1 MSLAEPNVFTTIS
14 RQGQLP
20 AKPTFLLPWPVLI
33 YLAAVILP
41 VGFHLGPLYLT
52 ATRLLLIAMIVPL
65 GVNLIRG
72 KYGRLLA
79 TDVFF
84 LLHFCWIVVALAVN
98 NPAQVVQNA
107 GSTGV
112 EFLGG
117 YILGRAYIRDKVS
130 FIALIQ
136 SLTAIVIICFPVA
149 VVEAWTG
156 KSVLLGLFDRLP
168 GISTPV
174 DLAIERRLGLERVQM
189 SFEHP
194 IHWGLLCSLA
204 TALCF
209 VGLKDNYGLRPRI
222 IITALICL
230 SGLLALS
237 SGAILA
243 IALQLGLISWAAL
256 FRANSNR
263 WLILLGLFAVSYG
276 IVDLISNRAPL
287 QVFMSYATFSA
298 HSAYWRS
305 TIFEWGMVNVWA
317 NPIFGLG
324 LRDWVR
330 PVWMH
335 TPSVDNFWLL
345 ITMRYGIAGFAFLAA
360 GYVLALWRIG
370 RRSFDGD
377 AGLWHLR
384 RAWMFCFL
392 GLTFTL
398 TTVHIWGAV
407 YALVF
412 FFFGAGMWF
421 VTVDADQEAEAQRAA
436 NPWECVKPR
445 PLVFSRFSGDDPTV
459 IIQGRQRS
467 LQSRQHLKGDP
478 KRHHP
483 HS

>member
-1 MSLAEPNVFTTIS
+1 MLTKPRLPLA
-14 RQGQLP
+14 L
-20 AKPTFLLPWPVLI
+20 PVLV
-33 YLAAVILP
+33 YLLVVILP

-84 LLHFCWIVVALAVN
+84 VLHFFWIIAALAVN
-98 NPAQVVQNA
+98 NPAQVIQNA
-107 GSTGV
+107 GATGV

-117 YILGRAYIRDKVS
+117 YLLGRAYIRDRQS
-130 FIALIQ
+130 FVALIQ
-136 SLTAIVIICFPVA
+136 TLTALVILCFPLA
-149 VVEAWTG
+149 LVEAWTG
-156 KSVLLGLFDRLP
+156 KALLLDLFGKLP
-168 GISTPV
+168 GVATPI
-174 DLAIERRLGLERVQM
+174 DLAIDRRLGLERVQM

-209 VGLKDNYGLRPRI
+209 VGLKDRYGLRQRAV
-222 IITALICL
+222 ITALICL

-256 FRANSNR
+256 FQANTKR
-263 WLILLGLFAVSYG
+263 WVILLALFAVGYG
-276 IVDLISNRAPL
+276 VVDMISNRAPL

-317 NPIFGLG
+317 NPVFGLG

-345 ITMRYGIAGFAFLAA
+345 ITMRYGIPGFAFLAV
-360 GYVLALWRIG
+360 GYLLALWRIG
-370 RRSFDGD
+370 RRSLDGD

-412 FFFGAGMWF
+412 FFFGAGMWL
-421 VTVDADQEAEAQRAA
+421 VTAEAAQAMTVRRSTD
-436 NPWECVKPR
+436 PWARKDIPH
-445 PLVFSRFSGDDPTV
+445 PVFSRFFDCDAPLKTRGCQVPAYARHLQQ
-459 IIQGRQRS
+459 IHPEPRQPRS
-467 LQSRQHLKGDP
+467 
-478 KRHHP
+478 
-483 HS
+483 